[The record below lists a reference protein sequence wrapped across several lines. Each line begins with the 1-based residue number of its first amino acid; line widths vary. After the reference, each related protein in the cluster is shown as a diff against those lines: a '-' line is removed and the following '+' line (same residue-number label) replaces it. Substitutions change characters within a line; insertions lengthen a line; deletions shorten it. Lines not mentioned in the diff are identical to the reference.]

1 MATNL
6 KPRYGRL
13 DKEKPRGSQRVY
25 TYICSDGVART
36 RCYQHA
42 MLAKGSR
49 YGIPAFVSE
58 YDVPKHM
65 GKAHTGSCTECTWNQ
80 AAGVVSSSDEPRAEI
95 E

>member
-1 MATNL
+1 MN

-13 DKEKPRGSQRVY
+13 DKEKPRGSQQVY

-36 RCYQHA
+36 RCYRHA

-58 YDVPKHM
+58 YDVPKRM
-65 GKAHTGSCTECTWNQ
+65 GKAHAGSCTECTWNQ
-80 AAGVVSSSDEPRAEI
+80 AAVVVASSDEPRAEI